1 MVADQQE
8 THVILKELKGS
19 LFTLKLRDNGIV
31 QLNTDDNAYFT
42 INEAKE
48 YVVALEKITK
58 GIPHLILKVP
68 GIHASVDNET
78 RSYMATHEALR
89 FSISEAVV
97 VRNLGQRILGNF
109 YLKFDKPI
117 KLVRLFDNI
126 ENGEK
131 WLLDFASRVKKN

>member
-1 MVADQQE
+1 M
-8 THVILKELKGS
+8 
-19 LFTLKLRDNGIV
+19 
-31 QLNTDDNAYFT
+31 NTDDNAYFT
-42 INEAKE
+42 IKEAKE
-48 YVVALEKITK
+48 YVIALEKITK

-68 GIHASVDNET
+68 GQHASVDNET

-89 FSISEAVV
+89 FSISEAVI

-117 KLVRLFDNI
+117 KPVRLFDSI